1 MHENRQFFLLERT
14 WDRDFSFFGF
24 FDSDFV
30 SFVNG
35 VYFPT
40 SDESQ
45 LEVLEAVDSHLF
57 SYKLD
62 KQVSGEAFE
71 ITVPEGE

>member
-1 MHENRQFFLLERT
+1 MHENRQFFLLKRT
-14 WDRDFSFFGF
+14 WDFSFFGF

-57 SYKLD
+57 SYQLD

-71 ITVPEGE
+71 ITIPEGE